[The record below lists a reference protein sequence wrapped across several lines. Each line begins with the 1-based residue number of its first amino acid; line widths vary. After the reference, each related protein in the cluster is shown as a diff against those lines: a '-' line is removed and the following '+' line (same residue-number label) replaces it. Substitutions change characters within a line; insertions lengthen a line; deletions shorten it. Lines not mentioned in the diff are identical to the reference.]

1 MQVDIIET
9 LEDLRSLKDGWDRI
23 YELDPEAHA
32 FLSWTWISSWFASRG
47 LPWFVLAAREEADDP
62 HVAFF
67 PIQLG
72 TGFERGRGFYNVV
85 VTGGSYFAPN
95 TGILCDPFFA
105 GAAMSAFAEC
115 LRAFA
120 WRSLHLD
127 DIDRSSERIGLFLQ
141 QFPASDFNG
150 ERIKRRPDD
159 PEAAGKID
167 PEIHVHATLPA
178 DFSSFLDEKLH
189 RHARRN
195 IRRCLRDLDG
205 SATLRVTH
213 GGSETVAEDLETLLS
228 LWQKQWAW
236 RDPNYLRYTLDNA
249 RAVLPDCMRGGDLLL
264 PILWRDE
271 TPIAAAAILIDHPR
285 KRLSVFL
292 TARDVAVRD
301 GSPGLMLHAHTVR
314 WAIENGFRIYDLGPG
329 DYAHKYLF
337 GSVSRRVERYRIDT
351 RTGRN
356 LGEQLDPHCLL
367 IALARVKSLQAAG
380 DLSDAEIGCR
390 QILAVAPEHAEA
402 LALYRDIAA
411 SRMLWQAISP
421 DESVSLK
428 GADQQAIER
437 AEAEKQCRAAIAA
450 NPSDFDAVHR
460 LGILLM
466 LRGEAREAEVEI
478 MRALELRPDSAA
490 AHCTHGNILAA
501 FRDFEG
507 AIVRYDRTIALDPS
521 HAVAHNNK
529 GNALRHLGR
538 PDEALA
544 SYEKALAIRPDYRQA
559 LANRAALFDA
569 EDDILPPINQ
579 VSRFPLNV

>member
-1 MQVDIIET
+1 MQVDVIET
-9 LEDLRSLKDGWDRI
+9 LEDLRSLKDEWSRI
-23 YELDPEAHA
+23 YEIDPEAHA
-32 FLSWTWISSWFASRG
+32 FLSWTWISSWFASRA
-47 LPWFVLAAREEADDP
+47 LPWFVLAARAEADGP
-62 HVAFF
+62 PVAFF

-95 TGILCDPFFA
+95 TGILCDPAFVETA
-105 GAAMSAFAEC
+105 VPAFAAH
-115 LRAFA
+115 LRSLA

-127 DIDRSSERIGLFLQ
+127 DIDRSSERIGLFLK
-141 QFPASDFNG
+141 QFPSSDFNG

-178 DFSSFLDEKLH
+178 EFSSFVTEKLH

-205 SATLRVTH
+205 SARLRVTH
-213 GGSETVAEDLETLLS
+213 GGSETAVEDLEALLS
-228 LWQKQWAW
+228 LWEKQWAW
-236 RDPNYLRYTLDNA
+236 RGPNYLRYTLESA
-249 RAVLPDCMRGGDLLL
+249 RAVLPDCVRSGDLLL
-264 PILWRDE
+264 PILWQDE
-271 TPIAAAAILIDHPR
+271 TPIAAAAILVDHPR

-292 TARDVAVRD
+292 SARDASVRD
-301 GSPGLMLHAHTVR
+301 MSPGLTLHAHTVR

-337 GSVSRRVERYRIDT
+337 GSVSHRVERYRIDT

-356 LGEQLDPHCLL
+356 LGERLDPHCLS
-367 IALARVKSLQAAG
+367 IVLARVKSLQAAG

-390 QILAVAPEHAEA
+390 QILAVVPDHAGA
-402 LALYRDIAA
+402 LALYREIVA
-411 SRMLWQAISP
+411 SRTLWQAIAP
-421 DESVSLK
+421 DQSVSAK
-428 GADQQAIER
+428 ATDQQAVER
-437 AEAEKQCRAAIAA
+437 AEAEKQCRAAIAD
-450 NPSDFDAVHR
+450 NPADFDAVYR

-466 LRGEAREAEVEI
+466 LRGEARDAEVEI
-478 MRALELRPDSAA
+478 TRALELRPDAA
-490 AHCTHGNILAA
+490 AVHCTHGNILAY

-507 AIVRYDRTIALDPS
+507 AIVRYDRTIALDPN

-544 SYEKALAIRPDYRQA
+544 SYERALAIRPDYQQA
-559 LANRAALFDA
+559 LANRASLFDA
-569 EDDILPPINQ
+569 EEDILPPISQ
-579 VSRFPLNV
+579 VSRLPLNV